1 MPKVSQ
7 QALHRRQLPVC
18 WNKTSPLA
26 GQLDPE
32 NKTEGDDPYTSCQ
45 ALENTC
51 TLHVAGSSLATT
63 NVQSGTRMSRRT
75 TAYPRALGNTMQ
87 VANTKDEKKQSKP
100 PPCEQGGLVAKLK
113 TDWQ

>member
-1 MPKVSQ
+1 
-7 QALHRRQLPVC
+7 
-18 WNKTSPLA
+18 
-26 GQLDPE
+26 
-32 NKTEGDDPYTSCQ
+32 
-45 ALENTC
+45 
-51 TLHVAGSSLATT
+51 LATT